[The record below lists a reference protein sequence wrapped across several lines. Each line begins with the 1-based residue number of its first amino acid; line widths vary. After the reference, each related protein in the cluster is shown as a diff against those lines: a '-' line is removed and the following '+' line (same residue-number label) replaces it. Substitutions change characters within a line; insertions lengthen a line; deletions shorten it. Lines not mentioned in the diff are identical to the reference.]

1 MDNEN
6 RYIEKQKVNYKIQS
20 KERGEILYYSI
31 NQVADLLQENIDNIK
46 YYTNIFYDLLPIEI
60 IDKELR
66 YTCNDVDKLESLI
79 KFKNKGMSIKEIK
92 DYFNKLPLNVP
103 EVYKEKSNL
112 LSVEELMRS
121 IKEENQLQLNNFKT
135 ELLSEIQTSN
145 SLLLQNITSI
155 IIETQNK
162 NFNKL
167 KENLSI
173 EIKEYLDSK
182 FDSIKEVN
190 INLHN
195 ELIDSSNKLISEK
208 FNSMD
213 ADLSIDLATNFSTFT
228 EKSLTNDKDLIK
240 EIKEI
245 KSVMLN
251 ASYIQ
256 SELEM
261 DNNKIGIGNKLLQII
276 KSR

>member
-6 RYIEKQKVNYKIQS
+6 RYIDTQKVNFKIQN

-31 NQVADLLQENIDNIK
+31 NQVADLLNENIDNIK

-66 YTCNDVDKLESLI
+66 YTSNDVDKLESLI
-79 KFKNKGMSIKEIK
+79 KFKNKGMSNKEIQ
-92 DYFNKLPLNVP
+92 DYFNKSPLNVT
-103 EVYKEKSNL
+103 EDNNQKGNL
-112 LSVEELMRS
+112 LSVEELIYS
-121 IKEENQLQLNNFKT
+121 IKEDNQLQLNNFKT
-135 ELLSEIQTSN
+135 EFIGEIQTLN
-145 SLLLQNITSI
+145 SLFLQNITSI
-155 IIETQNK
+155 IIEAQNK
-162 NFNKL
+162 NFNEL
-167 KENLSI
+167 KQNLYK

-195 ELIDSSNKLISEK
+195 ELIDNANKFISEK
-208 FNSMD
+208 IDSNN
-213 ADLSIDLATNFSTFT
+213 ADLSIDLITNFNKFS
-228 EKSLTNDKDLIK
+228 ESSLANDKDLIK
-240 EIKEI
+240 EVKEI
-245 KSVMLN
+245 KGVMLN

-261 DNNKIGIGNKLLQII
+261 DNNKIGLGDKLLQII

>member
-6 RYIEKQKVNYKIQS
+6 RYIDTQKVNFKIQN

-31 NQVADLLQENIDNIK
+31 NQVADLLNENIDNIK

-66 YTCNDVDKLESLI
+66 YTSNDVDKLESLI
-79 KFKNKGMSIKEIK
+79 KFKNKGMSNKEIQY
-92 DYFNKLPLNVP
+92 YFNKSPLNVT
-103 EVYKEKSNL
+103 EDNNQKGNL
-112 LSVEELMRS
+112 LSVEELIHS
-121 IKEENQLQLNNFKT
+121 IKEDNQLQLNNFKT
-135 ELLSEIQTSN
+135 ELIGEIQTLN
-145 SLLLQNITSI
+145 SLFLQNITSI
-155 IIETQNK
+155 IIEAQNK
-162 NFNKL
+162 NFNEL
-167 KENLSI
+167 KQNLYK

-195 ELIDSSNKLISEK
+195 ELIDNANKFISEK
-208 FNSMD
+208 IDSNN
-213 ADLSIDLATNFSTFT
+213 ADLSIDLITNFNKFS
-228 EKSLTNDKDLIK
+228 ESSLANDKDLIK
-240 EIKEI
+240 EVKEI
-245 KSVMLN
+245 KGVMLN

-261 DNNKIGIGNKLLQII
+261 DNNKIGLGDKLLQII